1 MANQFIQNLLRK
13 KTADEII
20 SESKSSGLKKT
31 LTAFDLIVLG
41 IGAVVG
47 TGIFTIVGIAAQG
60 GPNGVAAG
68 PALVVSML
76 VAAVACFFSALCY
89 SEFASM
95 IPTAGSSYSY
105 TYATMGEFAAWMVGW
120 ILMLEY
126 AIGNIAVASAWT
138 GYLFHFLKGFPF
150 LPEWLLNPPLWLV
163 NDYRSALA
171 ICEQNGLDPHTQ
183 LPYLFDKIPVA
194 INIPAIIIVIIVS
207 IILVKGVK
215 ESARMASVMVGI
227 NLSVIMTFVIAGMF
241 YVKPENWTPF
251 APNGFE
257 GVFMGAFIIFF
268 AYIGFDAISTT
279 AEETKNPQ
287 RDLPIGIIGTLVAC
301 TVLYVAVALV
311 LTGMIPYQNI
321 DFQAPLAHAMRIV
334 GKDWVAFIISV
345 GALAGLTSV
354 LLIYQLGTTRILYA
368 MSRDKFL
375 PRMLQNLHP
384 KYQTPH
390 VLTWIAGIVV
400 IIGALFMDI
409 GISADLCNFG
419 TFTSFIIVCIAVL
432 ILRKKEPDRPRPF
445 KVPLAPVTPI
455 LGIVCCGGL
464 MVYKSMQPTGSA
476 LLFPIWL
483 GFGAIIYLLYGFVK
497 NRLNENKLHIE
508 KVELRKQEM
517 MNK

>member
-1 MANQFIQNLLRK
+1 MANQFINNLLKRK
-13 KTADEII
+13 TPDEII
-20 SESKSSGLKKT
+20 TESSNSGLKKT
-31 LTAFDLIVLG
+31 LSAFDLIILG

-47 TGIFTIVGIAAQG
+47 TGIFTIVGVAAQG
-60 GPNGVAAG
+60 GIDGVAAG
-68 PALVVSML
+68 PALVISMI
-76 VAAVACFFSALCY
+76 VAAIACFFSALCY

-150 LPEWLLNPPLWLV
+150 LPDWLLNPPLWLV
-163 NDYRSALA
+163 NDYRSAIK
-171 ICEQNGLDPHTQ
+171 ICQQQGLDPHTQ
-183 LPYLFDKIPVA
+183 IPYLFDTIPVA
-194 INIPAIIIVIIVS
+194 INIPAIIIVLLISV
-207 IILVKGVK
+207 ILVKGIR
-215 ESARMASVMVGI
+215 ESTRWASIMVAI
-227 NLSVIMTFVIAGMF
+227 NMSVIATFIIAGMF

-257 GVFMGAFIIFF
+257 GIFAGAFLIFF

-301 TVLYVAVALV
+301 TILYVVVALV

-321 DFQAPLAHAMRIV
+321 DFQAPLAHAMRFV
-334 GKDWVAFIISV
+334 GKDWVAFVISI

-354 LLIYQLGTTRILYA
+354 LLIYQLGTTRILFT

-375 PRMLQNLHP
+375 PRSLQKLHD
-384 KYQTPH
+384 KFQTPH
-390 VLTWIAGIVV
+390 VLTWVTAAVV

-409 GISADLCNFG
+409 EISADLCNYG
-419 TFTSFIIVCIAVL
+419 TFTSFIIVCIGVL
-432 ILRKKEPDRPRPF
+432 ILRKNEPNRPRPF
-445 KVPLAPVTPI
+445 KVPFAPVTPI
-455 LGIVCCGGL
+455 IGVICCFGL
-464 MVYKSMQPTGSA
+464 MLCKLKTLSDSA
-476 LLFPIWL
+476 LLFPLWL
-483 GFGAIIYLLYGFVK
+483 LIGAAIYFSYGYRQNRLEELRVIARK
-497 NRLNENKLHIE
+497 NRESKKL
-508 KVELRKQEM
+508 KA
-517 MNK
+517 

>member
-1 MANQFIQNLLRK
+1 MASQFINNLLKRK
-13 KTADEII
+13 APDEII
-20 SESKSSGLKKT
+20 NESSSSGLKKT
-31 LTAFDLIVLG
+31 LSAFDLIILG

-47 TGIFTIVGIAAQG
+47 TGIFTIVGVAAQG
-60 GPNGVAAG
+60 GIDGVAAG
-68 PALVVSML
+68 PALVVSMI
-76 VAAVACFFSALCY
+76 VAAIACFFSALCY

-150 LPEWLLNPPLWLV
+150 LPDWLLNPPIWLV
-163 NDYRSALA
+163 NDYRSAIK
-171 ICEQNGLDPHTQ
+171 ICQQQGLDPHTQ
-183 LPYLFDKIPVA
+183 IPYLFDTIPVA
-194 INIPAIIIVIIVS
+194 INVPAIIIVLLIS
-207 IILVKGVK
+207 IILVKGIR
-215 ESARMASVMVGI
+215 ESTRWASVMVAI
-227 NLSVIMTFVIAGMF
+227 NMSVIATFIIAGMF

-301 TVLYVAVALV
+301 TILYVIVALV
-311 LTGMIPYQNI
+311 LTGMVPYQNI
-321 DFQAPLAHAMRIV
+321 DFQAPLAHAMRLV
-334 GKDWVAFIISV
+334 GKDWIAFIISI

-354 LLIYQLGTTRILYA
+354 LLIYQLGTTRILFT

-375 PRMLQNLHP
+375 PRSLQKLHD
-384 KYQTPH
+384 KFQTPH
-390 VLTWIAGIVV
+390 ILTWVTAAVV

-409 GISADLCNFG
+409 EISADLCNYG
-419 TFTSFIIVCIAVL
+419 TFTSFIIVCIGIL
-432 ILRKKEPDRPRPF
+432 ILRKKEPNRPRPF
-445 KVPLAPVTPI
+445 KVPLVPLTPI
-455 LGIVCCGGL
+455 IGIVCCLGL
-464 MVYKSMQPTGSA
+464 MLCKLKTLSSSA
-476 LLFPIWL
+476 IMFPIWL
-483 GFGAIIYLLYGFVK
+483 VIGAAIYFAYGYRQ
-497 NRLNENKLHIE
+497 NRLE
-508 KVELRKQEM
+508 ELRIIARKRREEKQVL
-517 MNK
+517 K

>member
-1 MANQFIQNLLRK
+1 MTSQFINNLLKK
-13 KTADEII
+13 KTPDEII
-20 SESKSSGLKKT
+20 SESSSSGLKKT
-31 LTAFDLIVLG
+31 LNAFDLIILG

-47 TGIFTIVGIAAQG
+47 TGIFTIVGVAAQG
-60 GPNGVAAG
+60 GIDGVAAG
-68 PALVVSML
+68 PALVVSMI
-76 VAAVACFFSALCY
+76 VAAIACFFSALCY

-150 LPEWLLNPPLWLV
+150 LPEWLLNPPIWLI
-163 NDYRSALA
+163 NDYRSAIK
-171 ICEQNGLDPHTQ
+171 ICQQQGLDPHTQ
-183 LPYLFDKIPVA
+183 IPYLFDTIPIA
-194 INIPAIIIVIIVS
+194 INVPAIVIVVLIS
-207 IILVKGVK
+207 IILVKGIR
-215 ESARMASVMVGI
+215 ESARWASVMVAI
-227 NLSVIMTFVIAGMF
+227 NMSVIATFIIAGMF

-301 TVLYVAVALV
+301 TILYVIVALV
-311 LTGMIPYQNI
+311 LTGMVPYQNI
-321 DFQAPLAHAMRIV
+321 DFQAPLAHAMRLV
-334 GKDWVAFIISV
+334 GKDWIAFIISI

-354 LLIYQLGTTRILYA
+354 LLIYQLGTTRILFT

-375 PRMLQNLHP
+375 PRSLQKLHD
-384 KYQTPH
+384 KFQTPH
-390 VLTWIAGIVV
+390 VLTWVTAAVV

-409 GISADLCNFG
+409 EISADLCNYG
-419 TFTSFIIVCIAVL
+419 TFTSFIIVCIGVL
-432 ILRKKEPDRPRPF
+432 ILRKKEPNRPRPF
-445 KVPLAPVTPI
+445 KVPLVPLTPI
-455 LGIVCCGGL
+455 IGIICCLGL
-464 MVYKSMQPTGSA
+464 MLCKLKTLSSSA
-476 LLFPIWL
+476 IMFLIWL
-483 GFGAIIYLLYGFVK
+483 VIGAAIYFAYGYRQ
-497 NRLNENKLHIE
+497 NRLE
-508 KVELRKQEM
+508 ELRLIARKRREEKQIL
-517 MNK
+517 K

>member
-1 MANQFIQNLLRK
+1 MANQFIKNLLKK

-20 SESKSSGLKKT
+20 AESSKSELKKT

-60 GPNGVAAG
+60 GIGGVAAG
-68 PALVVSML
+68 PALVVSMII
-76 VAAVACFFSALCY
+76 AAVACFFSALCY

-138 GYLFHFLKGFPF
+138 GYLFHFLKGFPM
-150 LPEWLLNPPLWLV
+150 LPQWITNPPIWLI
-163 NDYRSALA
+163 NDYRSAIA
-171 ICEQNGLDPHTQ
+171 ICNQNGVDPHTQ
-183 LPYLFDKIPVA
+183 IPYLFNSIPIC
-194 INIPAIIIVIIVS
+194 INIPAIFIVILIS
-207 IILVKGVK
+207 MILVKGVR
-215 ESARMASVMVGI
+215 ESARWATIMVGI
-227 NLSVIMTFVIAGMF
+227 NVAVIMTFVIAGAF

-287 RDLPIGIIGTLVAC
+287 RDLPIGIIGTLGAC
-301 TVLYVAVALV
+301 TVLYVVVALV
-311 LTGMIPYQNI
+311 LTGMVPYQLI
-321 DFQAPLAHAMRIV
+321 DFQAPLAHAMSSV
-334 GKDWVAFIISV
+334 GKNWIAFIISA

-354 LLIYQLGTTRILYA
+354 LLIYQLGTTRILFA

-375 PRMLQNLHP
+375 PGILQNLHP
-384 KYQTPH
+384 KYKTPH
-390 VLTWIAGIVV
+390 ILTWVAGIVV

-419 TFTSFIIVCIAVL
+419 TFTSFIIVCIAIL

-445 KVPLAPVTPI
+445 KVPFSPFVPI
-455 LGIVCCGGL
+455 IGVLSCLGL
-464 MVYKSMQPTGSA
+464 MVCKLKTLSDSA
-476 LLFPIWL
+476 ILFPIWL
-483 GFGAIIYLLYGFVK
+483 VIGGIIYFSYGYKK
-497 NRLNENKLHIE
+497 NRESEAKALTVSEE
-508 KVELRKQEM
+508 KSDSEIHV
-517 MNK
+517 

>member
-1 MANQFIQNLLRK
+1 MSNQFIANLLKK
-13 KTADEII
+13 KTPDEII
-20 SESKSSGLKKT
+20 NESSNSGLKKT
-31 LTAFDLIVLG
+31 LSAFDLIILG

-60 GPNGVAAG
+60 GPGGVAAG
-68 PALVVSML
+68 PALVISML
-76 VAAVACFFSALCY
+76 VAAIACFFSALCY

-95 IPTAGSSYSY
+95 MPTAGSSYSY

-138 GYLFHFLKGFPF
+138 GYFFHFLKGFPF
-150 LPEWLLNPPLWLV
+150 LPEWLLNPPMWLI
-163 NDYRSALA
+163 NDYRSAIA

-183 LPYLFDKIPVA
+183 IPYLFDKIPVA
-194 INIPAIIIVIIVS
+194 INIPAIVIVVLVS
-207 IILVKGVK
+207 LVLVKGVR
-215 ESARMASVMVGI
+215 ESARWAGVMVAI
-227 NLSVIMTFVIAGMF
+227 NLTVIMTFVIAGMF
-241 YVKPENWTPF
+241 YVKPDNWTPF

-287 RDLPIGIIGTLVAC
+287 RDLPIGIIGTLLAC
-301 TVLYVAVALV
+301 TVLYVTVALV
-311 LTGMIPYQNI
+311 LTGMVPYQSI
-321 DFQAPLAHAMRIV
+321 DFQAPLAHAMRLV
-334 GKDWVAFIISV
+334 GKDWIAFIISI

-375 PRMLQNLHP
+375 PRSLQQLHP
-384 KYQTPH
+384 KFQTPAL
-390 VLTWIAGIVV
+390 LTWITGIVV

-432 ILRKKEPDRPRPF
+432 ILRKKDPHRVRPF
-445 KVPLAPVTPI
+445 KVPFAPWTPI
-455 LGIVCCGGL
+455 IGVICCFGL
-464 MVYKSMQPTGSA
+464 MLCKLKTLSDSA
-476 LLFPIWL
+476 LLFPLWL
-483 GFGAIIYLLYGFVK
+483 IIGAGIYFMYGYRQ
-497 NRLNENKLHIE
+497 NRLE
-508 KVELRKQEM
+508 ELRVIARKRREEKKVQI
-517 MNK
+517 

>member
-1 MANQFIQNLLRK
+1 MASQFINNLLKRK
-13 KTADEII
+13 TPDEII
-20 SESKSSGLKKT
+20 NESNSSGLKKT
-31 LTAFDLIVLG
+31 LSAFDLIILG

-47 TGIFTIVGIAAQG
+47 TGIFTIVGVAAQG
-60 GPNGVAAG
+60 GIDGLAAG
-68 PALVVSML
+68 PALVVSMI
-76 VAAVACFFSALCY
+76 VAAIACFFSALCY

-150 LPEWLLNPPLWLV
+150 LPNWLLNPPIWLI
-163 NDYRSALA
+163 NDYRSAIK
-171 ICEQNGLDPHTQ
+171 ICQQQGLDPHTQ
-183 LPYLFDKIPVA
+183 IPYLFDTIPIA
-194 INIPAIIIVIIVS
+194 INVPAIIIVLLISV
-207 IILVKGVK
+207 ILVKGIR
-215 ESARMASVMVGI
+215 ESARWAGVMVAI
-227 NLSVIMTFVIAGMF
+227 NMSVIATFIIAGMF

-301 TVLYVAVALV
+301 TILYVIVALV

-321 DFQAPLAHAMRIV
+321 DFQAPLAHAMRFV
-334 GKDWVAFIISV
+334 GKDWIAFIISI

-354 LLIYQLGTTRILYA
+354 LLIYQLGTTRILFT

-375 PRMLQNLHP
+375 PRSLQKLHD
-384 KYQTPH
+384 KFQTPH
-390 VLTWIAGIVV
+390 VLTWVTAAVV

-409 GISADLCNFG
+409 EISADLCNYG
-419 TFTSFIIVCIAVL
+419 TFTSFIIVCIGVL
-432 ILRKKEPDRPRPF
+432 ILRKKEPNRPRPF
-445 KVPLAPVTPI
+445 KVPLVPLTPI
-455 LGIVCCGGL
+455 IGIISCLGL
-464 MVYKSMQPTGSA
+464 MLCKLKTLSSSA
-476 LLFPIWL
+476 IMFPIWL
-483 GFGAIIYLLYGFVK
+483 IIGAVIYFAYGYRQ
-497 NRLNENKLHIE
+497 NRLE
-508 KVELRKQEM
+508 ELRVIARQRREEKQL
-517 MNK
+517 NK